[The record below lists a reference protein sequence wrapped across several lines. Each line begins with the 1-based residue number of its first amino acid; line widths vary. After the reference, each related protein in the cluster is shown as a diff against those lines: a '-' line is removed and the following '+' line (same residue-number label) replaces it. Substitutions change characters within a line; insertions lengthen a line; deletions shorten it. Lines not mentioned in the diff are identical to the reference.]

1 MLRPGRARPAE
12 ACKLQLGP
20 SNAVLRRMLRHSRS
34 VVSREGWKRG
44 VSGGLT
50 GLITPTMPKL
60 MQEPGAEQ

>member
-1 MLRPGRARPAE
+1 MLRLGKARLVE
-12 ACKLQLGP
+12 ACKLQSGP
-20 SNAVLRRMLRHSRS
+20 SSTVLGRMLWHSGS